1 MPSRR
6 WAGLAI
12 ALLIGTLLMCAA
24 PQDLTV
30 AEEGVG
36 RFHEQFSSGQ
46 FAAIYAEADPALQ
59 EGGEAEFAEVMRRLR
74 EQYGDVR
81 SSELTASKWQ
91 IGNVLLEDKPFSG
104 TFVIMAYRT
113 EFSSGPATET
123 FTWRMTDGRAVLMG
137 YVVEPESP

>member
-12 ALLIGTLLMCAA
+12 ALLTSTLVACAA
-24 PQDLTV
+24 PQDLTIAEKSV
-30 AEEGVG
+30 A
-36 RFHEQFSSGQ
+36 RFHEQFSASQ
-46 FAAIYAEADPALQ
+46 FAAIYAEADPAMQ
-59 EGGEAEFAEVMRRLR
+59 DGGEAEFARLMRRVR

-81 SSELTASKWQ
+81 TSGLTASKWQ
-91 IGNVLLEDKPFSG
+91 IGNVFFDDRPFSG

-123 FTWRMTDGRAVLMG
+123 FTWRITDGRAVLMG
-137 YVVEPESP
+137 YVVDPESP